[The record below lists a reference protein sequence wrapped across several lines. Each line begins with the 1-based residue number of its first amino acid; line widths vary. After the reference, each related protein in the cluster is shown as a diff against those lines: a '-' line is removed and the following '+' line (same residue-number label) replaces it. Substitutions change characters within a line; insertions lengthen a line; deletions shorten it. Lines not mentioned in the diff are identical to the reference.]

1 MTTTD
6 QKSNEGTTPRGTD
19 DVVLE
24 VRDLSVTFPS
34 DDGPLPAVREVS
46 YVLRRGEALG
56 IVGESGSGKSV
67 TSMAI
72 MGLLPK
78 NARVEGSARV
88 LGQEVV
94 GLRDEKISRIR
105 GNRIA
110 MIFQDPLTSLNP
122 VYTVGYQI
130 AEAVLAHHKVGKKAA
145 MDRALDLLKLVGI
158 PHPEQRIKQYPHEL
172 SGGMRQRVVIAIAMA
187 NEPDVIIADEPT
199 TALDVT
205 VQAQVLEA
213 LEAARKE
220 TGAALVLITHDLGV
234 VAGHVDRVGVMY
246 GGRMVEM
253 GPVEDVFYRPRMPYA
268 LGLLGSLPRLDEDRG
283 ERLTPILGTPPSLL
297 ALPTGCAFSPRC
309 PMARDVCHEKEP
321 RLLATDENG
330 ERVRVPVEDTSAH
343 TAACHFSDQLG
354 ETAPEDLFRA
364 TSVQAD
370 TVVKLDA
377 AEERAEEALDEIS
390 DSDTGSTEE
399 SGRERETILTVKDLV
414 KNFPIRSKGLLKRK
428 VGEVQAVSG
437 ISLDLREKETLALVG
452 ESGCGKSTTARL
464 ILQLIKQTSGEVSYM
479 GQPLHTLSPRQMRPL
494 RRDLQLVFQDPFAS
508 LDPRMTV
515 SDIIAEPMRIHGRSN
530 SDAKGR
536 VKELLDL
543 VGLSSEHGSRYPH
556 EFSGGQRQRIG
567 IARALALNPKV
578 LLLDEPVSALDVS
591 IQAGVIN
598 LLEDLQE
605 ELGLSYMFV
614 SHDLSVVKHIADRV
628 AVMYLGKIV
637 ETGTTEELFRAPSHP
652 YTQALISA
660 IPLPDPVKERTRE
673 RIVVTGDVPSPADP
687 PSGCRFRTRCP
698 KFADELSESERTK
711 CVEEPP
717 ELIDRGSGH
726 RDACHYSK
734 VMELLSASRS

>member
-1 MTTTD
+1 MNPTD
-6 QKSNEGTTPRGTD
+6 HTSDEKDERAVTVAHD

-34 DDGPLPAVREVS
+34 DDGPLPAVRDVS

-72 MGLLPK
+72 MGLLPP
-78 NARVEGSARV
+78 NAKVTGSASV
-88 LGQEVV
+88 LGQEIV
-94 GLRDEKISRIR
+94 GLTDAQMSKVR

-122 VYTVGYQI
+122 VYTVGFQI
-130 AEAVLAHHKVGKKAA
+130 AEAVLAHRKVTKQAA
-145 MDRALDLLKLVGI
+145 MDRALELLEIVGI
-158 PHPEQRIKQYPHEL
+158 PSPQQRLKQYPHEL

-213 LEAARKE
+213 LDRARQE

-234 VAGHVDRVGVMY
+234 VAGQVERVGVMY

-253 GPVEDVFYRPRMPYA
+253 GPVEEVFYRPRMPYA
-268 LGLLGSLPRLDEDRG
+268 LGLLGSLPRMDEDRH
-283 ERLTPILGTPPSLL
+283 ERLTPIKGTPPALL
-297 ALPTGCAFSPRC
+297 AMPKGCAFSPRC
-309 PMARDVCHEKEP
+309 PMAKEICHEEEP
-321 RLLATDENG
+321 RLLATDEHG
-330 ERVRVPVEDTSAH
+330 ERVRVPEGDTTAH
-343 TAACHFSDQLG
+343 VAACHFSDQLG
-354 ETAPEDLFRA
+354 ESGPDDLFRSA
-364 TSVQAD
+364 GTD
-370 TVVKLDA
+370 TT
-377 AEERAEEALDEIS
+377 EEGE
-390 DSDTGSTEE
+390 SDTAVAG
-399 SGRERETILTVKDLV
+399 ERGGGEAIVAVTDLV
-414 KNFPIRSKGLLKRK
+414 KNFPVHSKGLLKRRI
-428 VGEVQAVSG
+428 GEVQAVSG
-437 ISLDLREKETLALVG
+437 ISLELRERETLALVG

-464 ILQLIKQTSGEVSYM
+464 ILQLIKQTSGAVHYM
-479 GQPLHTLSPRQMRPL
+479 GKPLHTLSARQMRPL

-515 SDIIAEPMRIHGRSN
+515 ADIIAEPMRIHGQRGP
-530 SDAKGR
+530 DARKR
-536 VKELLDL
+536 VKDLLAL
-543 VGLSSEHGSRYPH
+543 VGLNAEHSSRYPH

-567 IARALALNPKV
+567 VARALALNPKV
-578 LLLDEPVSALDVS
+578 LILDEPVSALDVS

-605 ELGLSYMFV
+605 ELGLSYLFV
-614 SHDLSVVKHIADRV
+614 SHDLSVVRHIADRV

-637 ETGTTEELFRAPSHP
+637 ETGTTEQMFRAPAHP

-660 IPLPDPVKERTRE
+660 IPFPDPVKERTRE
-673 RIVVTGDVPSPADP
+673 RIIVTGDVPSPSDP

-698 KFADELSESERTK
+698 KFAGQLSEAERVR

-717 ELIDRGSGH
+717 ELLDRGTGH
-726 RDACHYSK
+726 LDACHYSQ
-734 VMELLSASRS
+734 VVELI

>member
-6 QKSNEGTTPRGTD
+6 HMSNEDTISPGSD
-19 DVVLE
+19 DVALE

-34 DDGPLPAVREVS
+34 DDGPLRAVREVS

-78 NARVEGSARV
+78 NAQVEGSAKV

-94 GLRDEKISRIR
+94 GLNDAQISKVRGEK
-105 GNRIA
+105 IA

-122 VYTVGYQI
+122 VYTIGYQI
-130 AEAVLAHHKVGKKAA
+130 SEAVLAHRKVGKKAA
-145 MDRALDLLKLVGI
+145 MARALELLELVGI
-158 PHPEQRIKQYPHEL
+158 PNPKQRLKQYPHEL

-205 VQAQVLEA
+205 VQAQVLES
-213 LEAARKE
+213 LETARKE

-234 VAGHVDRVGVMY
+234 VAGHVDRIGVMY

-268 LGLLGSLPRLDEDRG
+268 LGLLGSLPRMDEERSD
-283 ERLTPILGTPPSLL
+283 RLTPIVGTPPSLL
-297 ALPTGCAFSPRC
+297 ALPTGCAFAPRC
-309 PMARDVCHEKEP
+309 PMARDICHEQEP
-321 RLLATDENG
+321 RLMATGADG
-330 ERVRVPVEDTSAH
+330 ERVPADVEDVGAH
-343 TAACHFSDQLG
+343 TAACHFSDELG
-354 ETAPEDLFRA
+354 DVRPTDLFKPTA
-364 TSVQAD
+364 VEVESVEAME
-370 TVVKLDA
+370 A
-377 AEERAEEALDEIS
+377 AEERAQEAVA
-390 DSDTGSTEE
+390 E
-399 SGRERETILTVKDLV
+399 SGAGGGAESAGIGEVILKVDDLV

-428 VGEVQAVSG
+428 IGEVQAVSG
-437 ISLDLREKETLALVG
+437 ISLELRERETLALVG

-464 ILQLIKQTSGEVSYM
+464 MLQLIKQTSGEVSYR
-479 GQPLHTLSPRQMRPL
+479 GQPLHSLSPRQMRPL

-515 SDIIAEPMRIHGRSN
+515 SDIIAEPLRIHGQGN
-530 SDAKGR
+530 GEAKRR
-536 VKELLDL
+536 VRELLDL
-543 VGLSSEHGSRYPH
+543 VGLNAEHGSRYPH

-567 IARALALNPKV
+567 VARALALNPKV
-578 LLLDEPVSALDVS
+578 LILDEPVSALDVS

-598 LLEDLQE
+598 LLEDLQD
-605 ELGLSYMFV
+605 ELGLSYLFV

-637 ETGTTEELFRAPSHP
+637 ETGTTEQLFSAPAHP

-673 RIVVTGDVPSPADP
+673 RIVVTGDVPNPADP

-698 KFADELSESERTK
+698 KFAGELSEAERLK

-717 ELIDRGSGH
+717 ALLDRGTGH
-726 RDACHYSK
+726 QDACHYSK
-734 VMELLSASRS
+734 AVELI